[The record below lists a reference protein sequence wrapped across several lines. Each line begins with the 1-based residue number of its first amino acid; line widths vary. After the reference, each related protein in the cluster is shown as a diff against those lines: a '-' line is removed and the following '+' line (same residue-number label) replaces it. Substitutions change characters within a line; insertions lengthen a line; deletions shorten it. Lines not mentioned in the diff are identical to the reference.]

1 MHLSTNNEE
10 MKMDEKN
17 GEKVDYNPPVLKIV
31 EIYKLSENFGVVV
44 SCSAYGGAVTN
55 CN

>member
-1 MHLSTNNEE
+1 
-10 MKMDEKN
+10 MDEKIE
-17 GEKVDYNPPVLKIV
+17 EKVEYNAPVLKIV
-31 EIYKLSENFGVVV
+31 EIYKLSGNLGVVV